1 MISAEL
7 TLRQASFCALRG
19 SRRLER
25 RIHPGASKGHF
36 KGMCSTRSV
45 VVLPSPL
52 PVHHRM
58 LVIFL
63 RSFSCFQPLL
73 RTSTVLSNPQHQL
86 AEPSNNFLSRG
97 G

>member
-1 MISAEL
+1 MISAEM
-7 TLRQASFCALRG
+7 TLLQASFRALRG
-19 SRRLER
+19 SWRLER
-25 RIHPGASKGHF
+25 RIHPGTSKGHF

-63 RSFSCFQPLL
+63 RSFSCFQQL
-73 RTSTVLSNPQHQL
+73 RTSTGLSNPQHRL